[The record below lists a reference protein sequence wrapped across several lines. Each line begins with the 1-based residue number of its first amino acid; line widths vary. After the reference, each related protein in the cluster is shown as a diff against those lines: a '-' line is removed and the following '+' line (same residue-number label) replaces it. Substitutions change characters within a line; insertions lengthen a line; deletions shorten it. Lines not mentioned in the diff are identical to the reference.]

1 VKCWQALFFM
11 MNEHACG
18 SLIAH
23 FLILKIKPNK
33 MKPQAHLSFLK
44 NACILGATLATLPVF
59 AQQYPVDTLKGRN
72 LSEVVVT
79 ATRSAVEKNKTPQ
92 SIEVITQKDI
102 ELTPA
107 QEFTDILKKNASINV
122 IQYPGLSAGVGIR
135 GFRPQFSGLN
145 QRTLLLVDGRPAG
158 TVNLATINPS
168 DIERIE
174 VLKGPASALYG
185 AQAMGGVV
193 NVITRKS
200 SGKIRSSVFAE
211 YGSFETLKAGAITGG
226 NITER
231 LDYDLS
237 FTTFDR
243 NKNVKLG
250 DGNLFRDMLNAG
262 TATKYYP
269 EGPQEE
275 DDSRGDGLR
284 REYTRLNYNTG
295 SLRLGYQLSS
305 NLRVDVKGERFV
317 AKNIEAP
324 SDIAFGNGRP
334 STKDIS
340 RTNGELGLSGKVRNH
355 QLFLRGYTA
364 EENNHNYTLISRG
377 VPIVPYLSFQSSTA
391 WQGIQLKD
399 VYQLHRHSIISGI
412 DYNNASTRSRSF
424 NSDNTE
430 RAPFSPSYSL
440 VTSAVYAQGQFLF
453 LQDKLI
459 VNPGV
464 RYDLITYD
472 VKETPF
478 LNTYTPGR
486 ETNPFFSPSLAVQYQ
501 LINPLTVHATI
512 GRAFVTPDAYNVAGY
527 SELIAANG
535 KAAVTQGNPNLKT
548 ENSTTWDAGVRFERK
563 EVGFSADVTYFR
575 THVNDRIT
583 TLRTTPAIQE
593 FTESGYEIASRST
606 YVNANEANIRG
617 LEVELG
623 YDFGALSNY
632 RYMLRLFTNVT
643 SIHKA
648 EEVTMGTDG
657 SETVKDIYN
666 VANLTTNY
674 GLEYSNL
681 KGLDLRLNGRYVGNR
696 KDTDFNDPKYPEIEY
711 PAFMV
716 MDLSAAYTYAQKHTL
731 TLLVNNIT
739 DENYYEKRG
748 YNMPGRNFSVRYGLR
763 F

>member
-1 VKCWQALFFM
+1 
-11 MNEHACG
+11 
-18 SLIAH
+18 
-23 FLILKIKPNK
+23 
-33 MKPQAHLSFLK
+33 MKPKAHYSIFK
-44 NACILGATLATLPVF
+44 KAFILGATLATLPVS
-59 AQQYPVDTLKGRN
+59 AQQFPADTLKVKSLG
-72 LSEVVVT
+72 EVVVT

-107 QEFTDILKKNASINV
+107 QEFTDILKKNSAINV

-158 TVNLATINPS
+158 TVNLATINPG

-185 AQAMGGVV
+185 SQAMGGVV

-211 YGSFETLKAGAITGG
+211 YGSFETVKAGAITGG
-226 NITER
+226 NITQK

-243 NKNVKLG
+243 NKNMKLG
-250 DGNLFRDMLNAG
+250 EDNLFRGMLDAG
-262 TATKYYP
+262 TATKYHA
-269 EGPQEE
+269 EGPEE
-275 DDSRGDGLR
+275 VDDSRGDGLR

-295 SLRLGYQLSS
+295 SLRLGYQFNNNWRL
-305 NLRVDVKGERFV
+305 NVKSERFV
-317 AKNIEAP
+317 ANNIEAP
-324 SDIAFGNGRP
+324 SDIAFGNDQP

-340 RTNGELGLSGKVRNH
+340 RANGELSLSGNVRNH

-364 EENNHNYTLISRG
+364 EENNYNNTLVSLG

-391 WQGIQLKD
+391 WKGIQLKD
-399 VYQLHRHSIISGI
+399 VYQLNQHSIISGI
-412 DYNNASTRSRSF
+412 DYNNATTRSRSF

-430 RAPFSPSYSL
+430 RAPYSPSYSL
-440 VTSAVYAQGQFLF
+440 VSSAVYVQGQFRF

-459 VNPGV
+459 INPGA

-472 VKETPF
+472 VKQTPL
-478 LNTYTPGR
+478 LNTYTPGK
-486 ETNPFFSPSLAVQYQ
+486 ETNPFFSPSLAAQYQ
-501 LINPLTVHATI
+501 LLNTLTVHATI

-527 SELIAANG
+527 SESVAANG
-535 KAAVTQGNPNLKT
+535 KAAITLGNPELET
-548 ENSTTWDAGVRFERK
+548 ENSTTWDAGLRFGK
-563 EVGFSADVTYFR
+563 KGSGFTADITYFR

-583 TLRTTPAIQE
+583 TLRTNPETVE
-593 FTESGYEIASRST
+593 YTESGYEIASRTT
-606 YVNANEANIRG
+606 YVNANEANING
-617 LEVELG
+617 LEAEFG
-623 YDFGALSNY
+623 YDFGALQNY
-632 RYMLRLFTNVT
+632 SYVLRLFANAT
-643 SIHKA
+643 SIQKA
-648 EEVTMGTDG
+648 EEITVGEDGT
-657 SETVKDIYN
+657 ETAKEIYN
-666 VANLTTNY
+666 VADLTMNY

-696 KDTDFNDPKYPEIEY
+696 KDTDFNDPIYPQIEY

-716 MDLSAAYTYAQKHTL
+716 MDFSAAYTYAQQHTI

-748 YNMPGRNFSVRYGLR
+748 YNMPGRNFSIRYG
-763 F
+763 FTF